1 MDSLVELKVKKK
13 MEKESFRL
21 YVAEVERYND
31 SLDKIKG
38 NRLPHKPSPE
48 GVLRR
53 LIRECIEK
61 GTCPDE

>member
-1 MDSLVELKVKKK
+1 